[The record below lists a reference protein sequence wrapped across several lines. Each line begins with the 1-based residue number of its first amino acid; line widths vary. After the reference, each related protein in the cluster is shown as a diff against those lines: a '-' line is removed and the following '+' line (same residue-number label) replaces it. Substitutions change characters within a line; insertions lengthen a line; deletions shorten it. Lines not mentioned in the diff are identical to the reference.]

1 LASDGF
7 QDQFGGNE
15 NKKFMKKAL
24 REMLQRIHNLPMS
37 LQEQVIK
44 DKFEQW
50 KGNNEQTDD
59 VLV

>member
-1 LASDGF
+1 
-7 QDQFGGNE
+7 
-15 NKKFMKKAL
+15 MKKAFK
-24 REMLQRIHNLPMS
+24 EMLQRIHNLPMQ

-59 VLV
+59 ILVWGLHLN